1 MRVLRWP
8 VLGSG
13 LLVFITAGILA
24 TPILHAQ
31 EAELRQRIA
40 ALERQVELLQR
51 QVAGRDSA
59 ELAMLRR
66 QIEAITR
73 EIEELRLGQDVVVRA
88 DSGRFGFGPAAS
100 KVYGVG
106 QGVSIGGYGEV
117 LYENFA
123 DEREDGEPSGRTDQ
137 IDALRAIVYVGY
149 KFNDRFLFNSEIEF
163 EHGTTDQA
171 GSVSLE
177 FAYLDWLVAEGVGL
191 RAGLLLVPMG
201 FLNELHEPP
210 TFLGT
215 RRPETEQ
222 QIIPSTWRENGLG
235 VFGDMGRFSY
245 RAYLINSFDAIGGG
259 SSNASGFSA
268 SGLRGGRQKGS
279 KAIAEDFAG
288 VIRVDY
294 AGLPGFLVGG
304 SLYAGQAG
312 QGVTSPV
319 DPGATVDATTI
330 IWEGHAEYR
339 ARGFDLR
346 ALFAMADVGDVAEIN
361 AVRGLT
367 GPASVGERL
376 YGWYLQA
383 GYDVLR
389 GLPTSQ
395 RLVPYARFERL
406 NTQDEVP
413 TGFVADPSTDRSIL
427 SLGVAWKP
435 IVQVVLKADY
445 QIHSND
451 ADTGVDQLNVALGY
465 LF

>member
-1 MRVLRWP
+1 MRALGWRAW
-8 VLGSG
+8 GSG
-13 LLVFITAGILA
+13 FLA
-24 TPILHAQ
+24 LIVWATLSAPMLQAQ
-31 EAELRQRIA
+31 ESDLRERIA
-40 ALERQVELLQR
+40 ALERQIELLQQ
-51 QVAGRDSA
+51 QVASRDSV
-59 ELAMLRR
+59 ELARLRR

-73 EIEELRLGQDVVVRA
+73 EIEELRLGQEVVVRA
-88 DSGRFGFGPAAS
+88 DSGRFGLGPAAS
-100 KVYGVG
+100 KVYSAG
-106 QGVSIGGYGEV
+106 QGVSIGGYGEL
-117 LYENFA
+117 LYENFV
-123 DEREDGEPSGRTDQ
+123 DEREDGTPSGRADQ

-149 KFNDRFLFNSEIEF
+149 KFSDRFLFNSEIEF

-177 FAYLDWLVAEGVGL
+177 FAYLDWLVSEGVGL

-215 RRPETEQ
+215 KRPETEQ

-235 VFGDMGRFSY
+235 VFGDVGRFSY
-245 RAYLINSFDAIGGG
+245 RAYLMNGFDAIGGG
-259 SSNASGFSA
+259 SSNASGYSA

-279 KAIAEDFAG
+279 KAIAEDLAG

-294 AGLPGFLVGG
+294 AGLPGLVVGG

-312 QGVTSPV
+312 QDVTSPV
-319 DPGATVDATTI
+319 DPDATINATTI

-339 ARGFDLR
+339 ARGLDLR
-346 ALFAMADVGDVAEIN
+346 GLVAVADVGDVPEVN

-367 GPASVGERL
+367 GQASVGERL
-376 YGWYLQA
+376 FGWYLQA

-389 GLPTSQ
+389 GVRTSQ
-395 RLVPYARFERL
+395 RLVPYVRFERL
-406 NTQDEVP
+406 NTQDQVP
-413 TGFVADPSTDRSIL
+413 AGFAANPATDRSIV
-427 SLGVAWKP
+427 SLGAAWNP
-435 IVQVVLKADY
+435 IMQIVLKVDY
-445 QIHSND
+445 QVHSND